1 MQKISKKLHE
11 EYEYEEVYKKS
22 IKETKEDEI
31 ENKLRKNRRT
41 RYTYIKKTIVSGSV
55 IECEIYPI
63 WKNGSDVPRTK
74 VGISR
79 EAQKN
84 LNDKNAKKKINR
96 LINTNF
102 TEDDLMITLTY
113 KNNYLPNEDEAKR
126 DIQNYINR
134 LKRRRKKDGI
144 EEPLKYLYVIEYEN
158 NKKNSKKV
166 RIHHHIIINKMDRNS
181 AEEVWRKGRTDS
193 MRLQLD
199 DDGLS
204 GISKYI
210 SKGLCSGRRWS
221 YSKNLKKPTIYRDRT
236 TLSKRKIERVALAEN
251 DYKEFFEKEYKKQG
265 YEYYDCKSYYS
276 DMAAGY
282 YLYAR
287 LINKKEVQRE

>member
-144 EEPLKYLYVIEYEN
+144 EELLKYLYVIEYEN

>member
-1 MQKISKKLHE
+1 MKKSSKKLHE
-11 EYEYEEVYKKS
+11 NYEYEEIYKKS

-31 ENKLRKNRRT
+31 ESKLRENRRKK
-41 RYTYIKKTIVSGSV
+41 YTYIKKTIISGPV
-55 IECEIYPI
+55 VECEIYPV
-63 WKNGSDVPRTK
+63 WKNGSDVPRVK
-74 VGISR
+74 VGASR

-84 LNDKNAKKKINR
+84 LNDKNARKKINR
-96 LINTNF
+96 LVNTNF

-113 KNNYLPNEDEAKR
+113 KNNYLPNEEEAKR

-181 AEEVWRKGRTDS
+181 AEEVWKKGRTDS

-204 GISKYI
+204 GISGYI
-210 SKGLCSGRRWS
+210 SKGISAGRRWS
-221 YSKNLKKPTIYRDRT
+221 YSKNLKKPIIHRDRT
-236 TLSKRKIERVALAEN
+236 TLSKRKVERVALAEN
-251 DYKEFFEKEYKKQG
+251 DYKEFFEKQYKKQG
-265 YEYYDCKSYYS
+265 YEYYDCRTYYS
-276 DMAAGY
+276 DISAGY

-287 LINKKEVQRE
+287 LTNKKEVRRE

>member
-1 MQKISKKLHE
+1 MKKISKKLHE

-31 ENKLRKNRRT
+31 ENKLRKNMRT
-41 RYTYIKKTIVSGSV
+41 RYTYIKKTIVSGPV

-63 WKNGSDVPRTK
+63 WKNRSDVPRTK
-74 VGISR
+74 VGTSR

-181 AEEVWRKGRTDS
+181 AEEVWGKGRTDS

-221 YSKNLKKPTIYRDRT
+221 YSKNLKKPIIYRDRT
-236 TLSKRKIERVALAEN
+236 TLSKRKMERVALAEN